1 MTFGQVI
8 VAILVV
14 GFLGYEVYALVR
26 DIRFK
31 KKAKEGLRNERNKT

>member
-31 KKAKEGLRNERNKT
+31 KKAKESLRNERNKT

>member
-8 VAILVV
+8 VAVLVV

-26 DIRFK
+26 DILRK
-31 KKAKEGLRNERNKT
+31 KKAKEILRNERNKT